1 MTDFEQQMDNFFNE
15 HGGVVSVSNSPDL
28 GSRRERGAPLG
39 TRKRLRRLGSVFA
52 FDRDG
57 ALDCADELQTEDA
70 DDEEDTDGAGDGGDD
85 EPDLDEDEDEDED
98 EGSPRD
104 D

>member
-1 MTDFEQQMDNFFNE
+1 MDDFFNE
-15 HGGVVSVSNSPDL
+15 HGGVVSVSELAGFLEADENAV
-28 GSRRERGAPLG
+28 RRWARENDV
-39 TRKRLRRLGSVFA
+39 RRLGSVFA